1 MKNFFPDG
9 RKSCHDFFGGSQ
21 NGRFVADLPNR
32 PGSEAAATDSAKI
45 SPAAA
50 PQSGN
55 AVAKGSEK
63 NKEANMDASK
73 PNSGGGNTI
82 VSAPTVNNV
91 QTTQQTI
98 KLQPRNRDN
107 SVSNYLSSRY
117 VF

>member
-1 MKNFFPDG
+1 MVAISSAKRSGNNFSPEIE
-9 RKSCHDFFGGSQ
+9 KQ
-21 NGRFVADLPNR
+21 YKAQ
-32 PGSEAAATDSAKI
+32 AAATDSAKI

-91 QTTQQTI
+91 QNTQQTI

-107 SVSNYLSSRY
+107 SVSDYLSSRY
-117 VF
+117 AF